1 MGSGKL
7 VKLDVSFRV
16 RATETP
22 LGVRP
27 PGGVLRFEQH
37 RYRNRFTA
45 GRVRRV
51 VLGLGKTPW
60 RVKQTSIGTA
70 HGNAWSWRAGS
81 ETPKR
86 GLRYPIWHVSG
97 CGWRTSTKTREKW
110 APPSSSNSRFSPR
123 KIGRATAGL
132 RTKKAPTRPGLQV
145 DRRRKS
151 PEGQISGPPEDSLKR
166 EACNP
171 KKIETHGYSL

>member
-1 MGSGKL
+1 MRQLTMQKI
-7 VKLDVSFRV
+7 DI
-16 RATETP
+16 
-22 LGVRP
+22 
-27 PGGVLRFEQH
+27 
-37 RYRNRFTA
+37 RFTSRSA
-45 GRVRRV
+45 VRSLDSSALQPDLRI
-51 VLGLGKTPW
+51 LW
-60 RVKQTSIGTA
+60 NSSIFQ
-70 HGNAWSWRAGS
+70 R
-81 ETPKR
+81 
-86 GLRYPIWHVSG
+86 

-171 KKIETHGYSL
+171 KKGLRGIEWVIFGAGH

>member
-1 MGSGKL
+1 MSPFASEQQKPRWEH
-7 VKLDVSFRV
+7 D
-16 RATETP
+16 
-22 LGVRP
+22 P
-27 PGGVLRFEQH
+27 PGGVLR
-37 RYRNRFTA
+37 NRFPA

-51 VLGLGKTPW
+51 FLGPGKTPW